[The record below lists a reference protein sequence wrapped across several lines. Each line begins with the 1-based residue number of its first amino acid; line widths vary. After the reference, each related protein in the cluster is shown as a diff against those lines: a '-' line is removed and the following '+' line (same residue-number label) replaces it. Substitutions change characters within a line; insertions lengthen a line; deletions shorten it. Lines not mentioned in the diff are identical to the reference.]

1 MGNAAFLIL
10 PNLCSRK
17 RKYHCF
23 WLAKNEQENKE
34 KITILNTKASFIKEK
49 NKKWIL
55 IWDLGSAP
63 IIIMQT
69 HP

>member
-1 MGNAAFLIL
+1 LASPSSPLISGSV
-10 PNLCSRK
+10 PAPFFGSFFGRT
-17 RKYHCF
+17 
-23 WLAKNEQENKE
+23 KNEQENKE